1 MEVKRE
7 EESLDDKQEEE
18 EPEEEEEEEEGG
30 VDDVC
35 ANEVSSATGSGQDI
49 RSRSEAKSV
58 EWTILSDEELEAL
71 HPEKIKE
78 LWRTRD
84 R

>member
-1 MEVKRE
+1 MDVCSSVPKEEPLEVKRE

-35 ANEVSSATGSGQDI
+35 ANEVCSATGTGQGV
-49 RSRSEAKSV
+49 RGRSEAKSV
-58 EWTILSDEELEAL
+58 ECPMLSDEELEA
-71 HPEKIKE
+71 
-78 LWRTRD
+78 
-84 R
+84 